1 MCQNSTEENK
11 RRYESLTNKARKA
24 VSKAM
29 RGNAEEA
36 LTELQNCQYGMFRL
50 VKGLKTDSKQVEGG
64 SDGKLCFSE
73 KERGKVLKDYVE
85 RIMSEENDR
94 DHSVEGDVE
103 DGPVDCISRE
113 ELLQALNEMK
123 TGKDPGPSE
132 VSIELIAADRGVG
145 IQAMAEIC
153 QRGLDEFGMPVEWA
167 LSIVVLFFKRKGDI
181 MNCSC
186 YGALKLLEFDMK
198 VVERVLEKRLRRIV
212 SVD

>member
-1 MCQNSTEENK
+1 MGTVQENTRRHKSLKNKTE
-11 RRYESLTNKARKA
+11 KA

-29 RGNAEEA
+29 RENAEEA

-64 SDGKLCFSE
+64 SDGNLCFSE
-73 KERGKVLKDYVE
+73 KERGNVLKDYME
-85 RIMSEENDR
+85 RIMSEENDT
-94 DHSVEGDVE
+94 DHNVDGDVE

-113 ELLQALNEMK
+113 ELQQALNEMK

-181 MNCSC
+181 KNCSC
-186 YGALKLLEFDMK
+186 YRA
-198 VVERVLEKRLRRIV
+198 
-212 SVD
+212 